1 MVEKTKARALFFT
14 ELTGASLNQS
24 SALVLIS
31 IKMIAGV
38 EILKRLVNE
47 LKLISWDLEFSSVY
61 VQFETEQRY
70 DFDANMVT
78 VLKMN
83 TSLDSKELAKKL
95 KDTQNY
101 LLSFTGPERVKITPL
116 VMGQETL
123 MVPDLTLP
131 HPSLHVDPLV
141 IRCAT
146 EVWGSFEHPILKKTL
161 HDLARTLPPI
171 TNAEF
176 MLQGKSLVP

>member
-1 MVEKTKARALFFT
+1 MTKH
-14 ELTGASLNQS
+14 

-47 LKLISWDLEFSSVY
+47 LKLISWDMEFSSVY
-61 VQFETEQRY
+61 VQYETEQRY
-70 DFDANMVT
+70 DFDANLIT
-78 VLKMN
+78 VLKMG
-83 TSLDSKELAKKL
+83 TDLKPKEFAQKILH
-95 KDTQNY
+95 TQNY
-101 LLSFTGPERVKITPL
+101 LLSFTGPERVKMTL
-116 VMGQETL
+116 LALDLETL

-131 HPSLHVDPLV
+131 HPNLHMDPLV

-146 EVWGSFEHPILKKTL
+146 EVWGNFEHPILKKTL

-176 MLQGKSLVP
+176 MLQGKSLVL